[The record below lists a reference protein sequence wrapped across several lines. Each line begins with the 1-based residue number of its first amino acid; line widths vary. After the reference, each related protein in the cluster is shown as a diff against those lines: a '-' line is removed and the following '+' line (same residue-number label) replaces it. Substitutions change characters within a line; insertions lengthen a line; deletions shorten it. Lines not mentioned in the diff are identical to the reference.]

1 MNWNAR
7 KGAFLVAIGQTVV
20 LVEHERAVR
29 ACINIQRDRV
39 GWFLAGVLQ
48 FRAERN
54 DGTGADEQRHR
65 IVGRRGVNG
74 LSARSNRTGPEV
86 VPINNMTTLAP
97 SRMAGSGKRAGERG
111 FLKTNALPL
120 PSPLLHTGWRRGS
133 SLLQSG
139 RQINIAAAR
148 LVGDDGR
155 DEERRAEH
163 VFIGDFTDL
172 RVAWEIHDQWPHQ

>member
-86 VPINNMTTLAP
+86 VPVAA
-97 SRMAGSGKRAGERG
+97 R
-111 FLKTNALPL
+111 
-120 PSPLLHTGWRRGS
+120 W
-133 SLLQSG
+133 

-148 LVGDDGR
+148 LVGGDGR
-155 DEERRAEH
+155 DEERR
-163 VFIGDFTDL
+163 TK
-172 RVAWEIHDQWPHQ
+172 